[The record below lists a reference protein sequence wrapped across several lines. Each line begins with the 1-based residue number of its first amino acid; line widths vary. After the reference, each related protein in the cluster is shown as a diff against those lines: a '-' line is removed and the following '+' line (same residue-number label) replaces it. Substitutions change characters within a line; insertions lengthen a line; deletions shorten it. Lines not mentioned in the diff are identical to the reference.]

1 MNVEMTTLDRVDS
14 LAERAYRA
22 LREQIATGG
31 LAPGERVTERG
42 LGLQLGVSAT
52 PIREALRRLEQ
63 ERLVER
69 AAARPSSD
77 VPAASSTSG
86 SGPITRISSPSLSTS
101 GGPANQPAGILLANQ
116 AEMSSAIDYKITCR
130 ARRAPTLRIRS
141 AWPPRT

>member
-42 LGLQLGVSAT
+42 LGLQLGVSAR

-69 AAARPSSD
+69 GASRQPTH
-77 VPAASSTSG
+77 PAHSRQAWLALIYTQA
-86 SGPITRISSPSLSTS
+86 L
-101 GGPANQPAGILLANQ
+101 QPP
-116 AEMSSAIDYKITCR
+116 T
-130 ARRAPTLRIRS
+130 ARRMQPSQISHATRH
-141 AWPPRT
+141 